1 MSEVNEKNNL
11 LDSLKTIAKEI
22 LQQSGDISTEAH
34 IQDLGFDSKS
44 LVIFTDKISG
54 VLDKEVHPGVLFEFT
69 TLEKFADY
77 LMNYQTSAAKRF
89 LTALSSP
96 TLTEETLTKETLTA
110 GKVCLS
116 QGNENSCQK
125 TCSSKNTNDLAYMTG
140 MTRGIEQNIPVI
152 IGGGIAGMLISY
164 QLSQEKIPHIIV
176 GKPEIGDMPKLG
188 ESMTEVVSIEFARR
202 FKNLSRYFYPKEFTP
217 FFMGELVA
225 GLRFHFFESLASL
238 FMEEDIPE
246 HFIHIDR
253 LGFDKALYEE
263 TVAAPECTWIEA
275 LVEHVEYSED
285 SDKVSLL
292 HLSDGQIIQPSYV
305 WDCTNHVRL
314 LGRKI
319 GLSYTE
325 LDSRR
330 QVIFTHYYQKAGS
343 KLCDSKELPWM
354 HATSLLSADEEFD
367 QLKGVSWLIPLGDY
381 VSVGISMLP
390 DDVRDRTA
398 EEIIALL
405 TKAYQRRGLDYS
417 AHFTCRREIVS
428 LPTQHFIYERFTG
441 KNWALV
447 GGSGIS
453 TWFTSGSNLSIATLM
468 SSIAPKIIQSP
479 ELYGEY
485 YTTHVR
491 GFAKTQTI
499 YDAFMESNIGSVDA
513 LKFLSGVVEQARS
526 RITSFFLLD
535 EIEGKSSGKVARELW
550 QENTVIDKEY
560 FDFLRQIATHA
571 RPEDRQQQTD
581 LIFQKLMQLESMEH
595 QVRLP
600 YLKDSKVRQEKPQLF
615 I

>member
-1 MSEVNEKNNL
+1 MSHHCQWFGHHTRIKSDIQDNVTKYGIEKGSTEMSEMNEKNML
-11 LDSLKTIAKEI
+11 LQSLKTIAKAV
-22 LQQSGDISTEAH
+22 LQQSGDISTEVH

-44 LVIFTDKISG
+44 LVIFTDEISG
-54 VLDKEVHPGVLFEFT
+54 ILDEEIHPGVLFEFT
-69 TLEKFADY
+69 TLDKFADY
-77 LMNYQTSAAKRF
+77 LMTYQTSAVKRL
-89 LTALSSP
+89 LTVSSP
-96 TLTEETLTKETLTA
+96 LTFTENAYTA
-110 GKVCLS
+110 GMS
-116 QGNENSCQK
+116 QDIKQH
-125 TCSSKNTNDLAYMTG
+125 L
-140 MTRGIEQNIPVI
+140 PVI
-152 IGGGIAGMLISY
+152 IGGGIAGMLISH
-164 QLSQEKIPHIIV
+164 QLIQDKIPHIII

-202 FKNLSRYFYPKEFTP
+202 FKNMSRHFYPKEFTP

-238 FMEEDIPE
+238 FMEEDIPK

-253 LGFDKALYEE
+253 LGFDKALYDK
-263 TVAAPECTWIEA
+263 VIAAPECIWIEA
-275 LVEHVEYSED
+275 LVEHVEYAED
-285 SDKVSLL
+285 SDRVSLL
-292 HLSDGQIIQPSYV
+292 QLSNGQIIQPFYV
-305 WDCTNHVRL
+305 WDCTNHIRL

-319 GLSYTE
+319 GLPYTE

-330 QVIFTHYYQKAGS
+330 EVIFTHYYQRAGS
-343 KLCDSKELPWM
+343 KLCDSNELPWI

-367 QLKGVSWLIPLGDY
+367 QLKGVSWLIPMGSY

-390 DDVRDRTA
+390 EDIRDRTA

-417 AHFTCRREIVS
+417 THFTCRREVVS
-428 LPTQHFIYERFTG
+428 LPTQHFMYERFTG

-447 GGSGIS
+447 GGSGTS
-453 TWFTSGSNLSIATLM
+453 TWFTSGSNLSIATFM
-468 SSIAPKIIQSP
+468 SSIASKIIQSP
-479 ELYGEY
+479 EIYGEY
-485 YTTHVR
+485 YSTHVS

-499 YDAFMESNIGSVDA
+499 YDTFMESNIGAVDA
-513 LKFLSGVVEQARS
+513 LKFLSGVVEQARN

-535 EIEGKSSGKVARELW
+535 EIDGKTSGKVARELW
-550 QENTVIDKEY
+550 QENITVDKEY
-560 FDFLRQIATHA
+560 LDFLRQIATHA
-571 RPEDRQQQTD
+571 RPEERQQQTN
-581 LIFQKLMQLESMEH
+581 LIFQKLMQLKLIEQ